1 MMEADLR
8 KVQSAAGGI
17 ILTTE
22 LQMLDLL
29 LLMLFEETET

>member
-1 MMEADLR
+1 MEADLR

>member
-1 MMEADLR
+1 MEADLQ